1 MAEVYVRAAG
11 LVGAP
16 SEQVYSYVAN
26 IRDHHGNFL
35 PPSFSKLVILE
46 GGIGAG
52 TIFTFTATAGG
63 RSRGFRMRVDE
74 PVPGSVLTETDTV
87 SSMATTWT
95 FTPEG
100 TQTRVQIESRWDGAA
115 GLPGFFERLFAPAAM
130 RRVYQDELRRLDRYA
145 RQQSRQQSRELTP
158 V

>member
-1 MAEVYVRAAG
+1 MAEVYVRAEG

-16 SEQVYSYVAN
+16 SDLVYSYVAN

-35 PPSFSKLVILE
+35 PPSFSKLQILE
-46 GGIGAG
+46 GGVGAG

-74 PVPGSVLTETDTV
+74 PVPGRVLTETDTV

-100 TQTRVQIESRWDGAA
+100 ERTRVQIETRWDGAA
-115 GLPGFFERLFAPAAM
+115 GIPGFFERLFAPPAM
-130 RRVYQDELRRLDRYA
+130 RRIYRDELRRLDQYA
-145 RQQSRQQSRELTP
+145 RQQSRQQVRELP
-158 V
+158 RV